1 MKKLFV
7 YVMLICSS
15 FAFAEFRLNEVGVGS
30 GYAQGTLR
38 GQHLPYEVVPAFI
51 HLGWYLNDVFGFPRH
66 QGKLSLVLEPFYNPI
81 IEPSSSEEVG
91 LEVMLQ
97 YAYPIIKKVSP
108 YIEAGAGPMYL
119 GLRTNAQGAPG
130 FNFLDQLGAGLKIE
144 FTSRNVLTLGYRY
157 RHISHAKLRGKPN
170 KGIDTQAGIV
180 IYSYLL

>member
-1 MKKLFV
+1 MVKWFFCFITILG
-7 YVMLICSS
+7 L
-15 FAFAEFRLNEVGVGS
+15 AHAEFRLNEIGVGS
-30 GYAQGTLR
+30 GYGQGTLR
-38 GQHLPYEVVPAFI
+38 VQKVDYEVVPVFI
-51 HLGWYLNDVFGFPRH
+51 HMGWYLNDVFGFPNH
-66 QGKLSLVLEPFYNPI
+66 KGKLSFVLEPFYNPI
-81 IEPSSSEEVG
+81 LEPKCSQELG

-119 GLRTNAQGAPG
+119 GLSTAAQGAAG

-144 FTSRNVLTLGYRY
+144 FTPRNILTLGYRY

-170 KGIDTQAGIV
+170 KGIDTDAGII